1 MSVNDPLANVLS
13 HILIED
19 KKGKKS
25 IVVMNNSK
33 IIRKVLDIL
42 MENKYLGAYKVIE
55 DGKSNELE
63 ISLLGKINKVGVIK
77 PRYKV
82 QVTDYEKFEKRYLP
96 AFGFGLLIVSTNNG
110 VMTQE
115 QAVKSG
121 LGGRLIAYV
130 Y

>member
-25 IVVMNNSK
+25 IVVKNNSK

>member
-13 HILIED
+13 HLLIED

-25 IVVMNNSK
+25 IVVKNNSK

-82 QVTDYEKFEKRYLP
+82 QITDYEKFEKRYLP
-96 AFGFGLLIVSTNNG
+96 AFGFGLLIVSTNKG

>member
-13 HILIED
+13 HLLIED
-19 KKGKKS
+19 KKGKRS
-25 IVVMNNSK
+25 ITVKNNSI

-42 MENKYLGAYKVIE
+42 AENNYLGAYKIIE

-63 ISLLGKINKVGVIK
+63 INLLGKINKVGVIK

-82 QVTDYEKFEKRYLP
+82 QIKDYEKFEKRYLP
-96 AFGFGLLIVSTNNG
+96 AFGFGFLIVSTNQG
-110 VMTQE
+110 LMTQE
-115 QAVKSG
+115 KAVKSR
-121 LGGRLIAYV
+121 LGGKLVAYV